1 MGMDAPLLGRHM
13 GMGTRL
19 ARRLYGWAH
28 LWWDPC
34 TDGHTSSTIP
44 IGMDNLWYDPYGIDT
59 PLARS
64 L

>member
-13 GMGTRL
+13 GMGTRMV
-19 ARRLYGWAH
+19 RRLYGWAH

-44 IGMDNLWYDPYGIDT
+44 IGMDNLWYDPYGD
-59 PLARS
+59 
-64 L
+64 